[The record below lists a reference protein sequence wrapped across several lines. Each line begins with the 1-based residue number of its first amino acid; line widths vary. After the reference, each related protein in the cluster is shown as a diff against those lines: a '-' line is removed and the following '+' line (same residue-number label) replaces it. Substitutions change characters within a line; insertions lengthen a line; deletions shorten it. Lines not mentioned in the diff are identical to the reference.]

1 MATHPLDVA
10 LPEFEKEQAA
20 KLYRLLLHDGIPCL
34 LGRSGEKEYLTPS
47 VYELLRD
54 VLANLQEGKAVAILP
69 LLEELT
75 TQKAAD
81 ILGVSRQ
88 FFVRLLDEGKM
99 QFHRTGTHRRLY
111 LKDVLEYKHD
121 RDAQRQRGIRAIAQA
136 AVDSGDYETFI
147 TPEE

>member
-1 MATHPLDVA
+1 MATHPLNVA
-10 LPEFEKEQAA
+10 LPESEKQQAA
-20 KLYRLLLHDGIPCL
+20 KLYRLLLHDGIPSL
-34 LGRSGEKEYLTPS
+34 LGPSGEKEDLTPS

-88 FFVRLLDEGKM
+88 FLVRLLDEGKI

-111 LKDVLEYKHD
+111 LKDVLEYRHD
-121 RDAQRQRGIRAIAQA
+121 RDAQRQRGIRAIAQT
-136 AVDSGDYETFI
+136 AVDSGDYDTFI